1 MALTKATLKRAFEE
15 ARRMNMPYVFV
26 VIRAEG
32 VDEAIVIPERSF
44 DDKEEFYMNAYNE
57 DLSHVMNKNV
67 YIRGLSFGRE
77 NELPRII

>member
-1 MALTKATLKRAFEE
+1 MTLTKESLIHTFQE
-15 ARRMNMPYVFV
+15 ARRLNMPYVFV

-44 DDKEEFYMNAYNE
+44 DAKEEFYMSAYDE
-57 DLSHVMNKNV
+57 SLSHVMNKNV
-67 YIRGLSFGRE
+67 IIRGLSFGRE

>member
-1 MALTKATLKRAFEE
+1 MSLTKSTLKQTFEE

-44 DDKEEFYMNAYNE
+44 DDKEKFYMNAYND

-67 YIRGLSFGRE
+67 TIRGLSFGRE

>member
-1 MALTKATLKRAFEE
+1 MALTKKTLKQTFEK
-15 ARRMNMPYVFV
+15 ARDLNMPYVFV

-44 DDKEEFYMNAYNE
+44 DDKEKFYMNAYND

-67 YIRGLSFGRE
+67 YIRGLSFGSE
-77 NELPRII
+77 KELPRVI